1 MYDDFNIQ
9 ITEQLETEV
18 SEMCNLS
25 QEIKMEGEMKKAKEM
40 AKILYE
46 KKVPI
51 DIIAA
56 SAGVA
61 VAVVEKWLGLVPA

>member
-1 MYDDFNIQ
+1 
-9 ITEQLETEV
+9 
-18 SEMCNLS
+18 MCNLS
-25 QEIKMEGEMKKAKEM
+25 QEIKMEGEMKAKKEM
-40 AKILYE
+40 AKALFD

-61 VAVVEKWLGLVPA
+61 VAVVEKWLGLVPT